1 VQNSSS
7 RREERHCLWIRFS
20 HYLET
25 MLLAFSMMESSPFG
39 WLKPPHVPTS
49 PHLCEIYVKKL
60 TPPLVWQVPVPG
72 TSPDAP
78 KVLLK
83 DVSGFAKPGYI
94 TTIMGGP
101 GAGKRILLDVLAG
114 QQKGH
119 ITGDI
124 LVNGFDR
131 VESTFKRIS
140 GYVCLDA
147 LF

>member
-1 VQNSSS
+1 MYIRDLVVTSTRAGFFGISCATSAVPQITRSLKYSGYVFVMNQLDCPSCHSSS
-7 RREERHCLWIRFS
+7 VLPLNS
-20 HYLET
+20 L
-25 MLLAFSMMESSPFG
+25 SSS
-39 WLKPPHVPTS
+39 L
-49 PHLCEIYVKKL
+49 
-60 TPPLVWQVPVPG
+60 QVPVPG

-78 KVLLK
+78 KVLLR

-94 TTIMGGP
+94 TAIMGGP

-140 GYVCLDA
+140 G
-147 LF
+147 

>member
-1 VQNSSS
+1 
-7 RREERHCLWIRFS
+7 
-20 HYLET
+20 
-25 MLLAFSMMESSPFG
+25 M
-39 WLKPPHVPTS
+39 
-49 PHLCEIYVKKL
+49 
-60 TPPLVWQVPVPG
+60 WQVPVPG

-140 GYVCLDA
+140 GYA
-147 LF
+147 YFKSSF